1 MSLIWLHNTI
11 RVRDI
16 WVAERSKIETYTNYN
31 KGSLAFKKH
40 SINLI
45 IIKIM
50 SKKSKKSLK
59 KVHAKIDNTPVKAEA
74 AKKEESNAANK
85 TIENIKK
92 RCAADAEKAKKHAEL
107 KATKKKAKAEKE
119 EAKYAAS
126 KARIEARKAR
136 KKSIMDKLID
146 SKKEKASEPVKI
158 TLEERLKKQE
168 EHRNVAQARHIASI
182 TRRCKRMHLNDADT
196 KKVIDIAKKQWDNAT
211 VYNITVVCD
220 SVLKKKKELE
230 KLVKDCGIK
239 SACIT
244 NSTAFLKDVPASAV
258 VKLRELVENATFYQY
273 RSNSK
278 SPFDEAG
285 IDTSTDNHNKHKNG
299 GDPHTIEC
307 SKNVSV
313 NFYNLRKAKKKAKE
327 TREKNTYNFRHCSK
341 AEGRKLRRGLKVK
354 AKAVNKKPTQVKEVK
369 SKSNKQ
375 AA

>member
-1 MSLIWLHNTI
+1 
-11 RVRDI
+11 
-16 WVAERSKIETYTNYN
+16 
-31 KGSLAFKKH
+31 
-40 SINLI
+40 
-45 IIKIM
+45 M
-50 SKKSKKSLK
+50 SKKNNKKNLK
-59 KVHAKIDNTPVKAEA
+59 KVQAKIGTTPVKAEA
-74 AKKEESNAANK
+74 AKKEESKAAIKNAE
-85 TIENIKK
+85 I
-92 RCAADAEKAKKHAEL
+92 AAAKDDAKAKK
-107 KATKKKAKAEKE
+107 KAEKKAHE

-158 TLEERLKKQE
+158 TLEDRLKKQE
-168 EHRNVAQARHIASI
+168 ERRNVAMARHIASI

-220 SVLKKKKELE
+220 SILKKKKELE

-244 NSTAFLKDVPASAV
+244 NSTAFFKNVPANV
-258 VKLRELVENATFYQY
+258 VAKLRDLVGNATFYQY
-273 RSNSK
+273 RSDDK
-278 SPFDEAG
+278 SPFEEAG
-285 IDTSTDNHNKHKNG
+285 IDMSGNHNKHKKG

-307 SKNVSV
+307 SKNASV

-327 TREKNTYNFRHCSK
+327 TLEKNTYNFRHGSK
-341 AEGRKLRRGLKVK
+341 AEGRKLRRELKVK

-369 SKSNKQ
+369 QKSVKQ

>member
-1 MSLIWLHNTI
+1 
-11 RVRDI
+11 
-16 WVAERSKIETYTNYN
+16 
-31 KGSLAFKKH
+31 
-40 SINLI
+40 
-45 IIKIM
+45 M
-50 SKKSKKSLK
+50 SKKNNKKNLK
-59 KVHAKIDNTPVKAEA
+59 KVQAKIGTTPVKAEA
-74 AKKEESNAANK
+74 AKKEESKAATKNAE
-85 TIENIKK
+85 I
-92 RCAADAEKAKKHAEL
+92 AAAKDDAKAKK
-107 KATKKKAKAEKE
+107 KAEKKAHE

-158 TLEERLKKQE
+158 TLEDRLKKQE
-168 EHRNVAQARHIASI
+168 ERRNVAMARHIASI

-220 SVLKKKKELE
+220 STLKKKKELE

-244 NSTAFLKDVPASAV
+244 NSTAFFKNVPASV
-258 VKLRELVENATFYQY
+258 VAKLRDLVGNATFYQY
-273 RSNSK
+273 RSDDK
-278 SPFDEAG
+278 SPFEEAG
-285 IDTSTDNHNKHKNG
+285 IDMSGNHNKHKKG

-307 SKNVSV
+307 SKNASV

-327 TREKNTYNFRHCSK
+327 TLEKNTYNFRHGSK
-341 AEGRKLRRGLKVK
+341 AEGRKLRRELKVK
-354 AKAVNKKPTQVKEVK
+354 AKAVNKKPTQVKEIK
-369 SKSNKQ
+369 QKTAKQ

>member
-1 MSLIWLHNTI
+1 
-11 RVRDI
+11 
-16 WVAERSKIETYTNYN
+16 
-31 KGSLAFKKH
+31 
-40 SINLI
+40 
-45 IIKIM
+45 M
-50 SKKSKKSLK
+50 SKKNNKKNLK
-59 KVHAKIDNTPVKAEA
+59 KVQAKIGTTPVKAEA
-74 AKKEESNAANK
+74 AKKEESKAAIKNAE
-85 TIENIKK
+85 I
-92 RCAADAEKAKKHAEL
+92 AAAKDDAKAKK
-107 KATKKKAKAEKE
+107 KAEKKAHE

-158 TLEERLKKQE
+158 TLEDRLKKQE
-168 EHRNVAQARHIASI
+168 ERRNVAMARHIASI

-220 SVLKKKKELE
+220 SILKKKKELE

-244 NSTAFLKDVPASAV
+244 NSTAFFKNVPASV
-258 VKLRELVENATFYQY
+258 VAKLRDLVGNATFYQY
-273 RSNSK
+273 RSDNK
-278 SPFDEAG
+278 SPFEEAS
-285 IDTSTDNHNKHKNG
+285 IDMSGNHNKHKKG
-299 GDPHTIEC
+299 GNPHTIEC
-307 SKNVSV
+307 SKNASV

-327 TREKNTYNFRHCSK
+327 TLEKNTYNFRHGSK
-341 AEGRKLRRGLKVK
+341 AEGRKLRRELKVK

-369 SKSNKQ
+369 QKSVKQ

>member
-1 MSLIWLHNTI
+1 
-11 RVRDI
+11 
-16 WVAERSKIETYTNYN
+16 
-31 KGSLAFKKH
+31 
-40 SINLI
+40 
-45 IIKIM
+45 M
-50 SKKSKKSLK
+50 SKKNNKKNLK
-59 KVHAKIDNTPVKAEA
+59 KVQAKIGTTPVKAEA
-74 AKKEESNAANK
+74 AKKEESKAAIKNAE
-85 TIENIKK
+85 I
-92 RCAADAEKAKKHAEL
+92 AAAKDDVKAKK
-107 KATKKKAKAEKE
+107 KAEKKAHE

-158 TLEERLKKQE
+158 TLEDRLKKQE
-168 EHRNVAQARHIASI
+168 ECRNVAMARHIASI

-220 SVLKKKKELE
+220 SILKKKKELE

-244 NSTAFLKDVPASAV
+244 NSTAFFKNVPASV
-258 VKLRELVENATFYQY
+258 VAKLRDLVGNATFYQY
-273 RSNSK
+273 RSDDK
-278 SPFDEAG
+278 SPFEEAG
-285 IDTSTDNHNKHKNG
+285 IDMSGNHNKHKKG

-307 SKNVSV
+307 SKNASV

-327 TREKNTYNFRHCSK
+327 TLEKNTYNFRHGSK
-341 AEGRKLRRGLKVK
+341 AEGCKLRRELKVK
-354 AKAVNKKPTQVKEVK
+354 AKAVNKKPTQVKEIK
-369 SKSNKQ
+369 QKTAKQ

>member
-1 MSLIWLHNTI
+1 
-11 RVRDI
+11 
-16 WVAERSKIETYTNYN
+16 
-31 KGSLAFKKH
+31 
-40 SINLI
+40 
-45 IIKIM
+45 M
-50 SKKSKKSLK
+50 SKKSNKSLK
-59 KVHAKIDNTPVKAEA
+59 TVHAKIDNTPVKAEA

-92 RCAADAEKAKKHAEL
+92 RRAADAEKAKKHAEL
-107 KATKKKAKAEKE
+107 KAAKKKAKAEKE

-126 KARIEARKAR
+126 KARAEARKAH

-211 VYNITVVCD
+211 VYNITVVYD
-220 SVLKKKKELE
+220 SALKKKELE

-244 NSTAFLKDVPASAV
+244 NSTAFFKDVPASAV
-258 VKLRELVENATFYQY
+258 IKLRELVGNATFYQY
-273 RSNSK
+273 RSDSK

-285 IDTSTDNHNKHKNG
+285 IDTSTDNHNKHKKG

-307 SKNVSV
+307 SKNASV
-313 NFYNLRKAKKKAKE
+313 NFYNLRRAKNKAKE
-327 TREKNTYNFRHCSK
+327 TREKNTYNFRHGSK

>member
-1 MSLIWLHNTI
+1 
-11 RVRDI
+11 
-16 WVAERSKIETYTNYN
+16 
-31 KGSLAFKKH
+31 
-40 SINLI
+40 
-45 IIKIM
+45 M
-50 SKKSKKSLK
+50 SKKNNKKNLK
-59 KVHAKIDNTPVKAEA
+59 KVQAKIGTTPVKAEA
-74 AKKEESNAANK
+74 AKKEESKAAVKNAE
-85 TIENIKK
+85 I
-92 RCAADAEKAKKHAEL
+92 AATKDDAKAKK
-107 KATKKKAKAEKE
+107 KAEKKAHE

-158 TLEERLKKQE
+158 TLEDRLKKQE
-168 EHRNVAQARHIASI
+168 ERRNVAMARHIASI

-230 KLVKDCGIK
+230 KLVKDCKIK

-244 NSTAFLKDVPASAV
+244 NSTAFFKNVPASVV
-258 VKLRELVENATFYQY
+258 VKLRDLVGNATFYQY
-273 RSNSK
+273 RSDDK
-278 SPFDEAG
+278 SPFEEAG
-285 IDTSTDNHNKHKNG
+285 IDMSGNHNKHKKG

-307 SKNVSV
+307 SKNASV

-327 TREKNTYNFRHCSK
+327 TLEKNTHSFRHGSK

-354 AKAVNKKPTQVKEVK
+354 AKAVNKKPTQVKEIKQK
-369 SKSNKQ
+369 SAKQ

>member
-1 MSLIWLHNTI
+1 
-11 RVRDI
+11 
-16 WVAERSKIETYTNYN
+16 
-31 KGSLAFKKH
+31 
-40 SINLI
+40 
-45 IIKIM
+45 M
-50 SKKSKKSLK
+50 SKKNNKKNLK
-59 KVHAKIDNTPVKAEA
+59 KVQAKIGTTPVKAEA
-74 AKKEESNAANK
+74 AKKEESKAAIKNAE
-85 TIENIKK
+85 I
-92 RCAADAEKAKKHAEL
+92 AAAKDDVKAKK
-107 KATKKKAKAEKE
+107 KAEKKAHE

-158 TLEERLKKQE
+158 TLEDRLKKQE
-168 EHRNVAQARHIASI
+168 ERRNVAMARHIASI

-196 KKVIDIAKKQWDNAT
+196 KKVVDIAKKQWDNAT

-220 SVLKKKKELE
+220 SILKKKKELE
-230 KLVKDCGIK
+230 KLVKDCDIK

-244 NSTAFLKDVPASAV
+244 NSTAFFKNVPASV
-258 VKLRELVENATFYQY
+258 VAKLRDLVGNATFYQY
-273 RSNSK
+273 RSDDR

-285 IDTSTDNHNKHKNG
+285 IDMSGNHNKHKKG

-307 SKNVSV
+307 SKNASV

-327 TREKNTYNFRHCSK
+327 TLEKNTYNFRHGSK
-341 AEGRKLRRGLKVK
+341 AEGRKLRRELKVK

-369 SKSNKQ
+369 QKSVKQ

>member
-1 MSLIWLHNTI
+1 
-11 RVRDI
+11 
-16 WVAERSKIETYTNYN
+16 
-31 KGSLAFKKH
+31 
-40 SINLI
+40 
-45 IIKIM
+45 M
-50 SKKSKKSLK
+50 SKKNNKKNLK
-59 KVHAKIDNTPVKAEA
+59 KVQAKIGTTPVKAEA
-74 AKKEESNAANK
+74 AKKEESKAAIKNAE
-85 TIENIKK
+85 I
-92 RCAADAEKAKKHAEL
+92 AAAKDDAKAKK
-107 KATKKKAKAEKE
+107 KAEKKAHE

-158 TLEERLKKQE
+158 TLEDRLKKQE
-168 EHRNVAQARHIASI
+168 ERRNVAMARHIASV

-220 SVLKKKKELE
+220 SILKKKKELE

-244 NSTAFLKDVPASAV
+244 NSTAFFKNVPASV
-258 VKLRELVENATFYQY
+258 VAKLRDLVGNATFYQY
-273 RSNSK
+273 RSDDK
-278 SPFDEAG
+278 SPFEEAG
-285 IDTSTDNHNKHKNG
+285 IDMSGNHNKHKKG

-307 SKNVSV
+307 SKNASV

-327 TREKNTYNFRHCSK
+327 TLEKNTYNFRRGSK

-354 AKAVNKKPTQVKEVK
+354 AKAVNKKPTQVKEIK
-369 SKSNKQ
+369 QKTAKQ

>member
-1 MSLIWLHNTI
+1 
-11 RVRDI
+11 
-16 WVAERSKIETYTNYN
+16 
-31 KGSLAFKKH
+31 
-40 SINLI
+40 
-45 IIKIM
+45 M
-50 SKKSKKSLK
+50 SKKNNKKNLK
-59 KVHAKIDNTPVKAEA
+59 KVQAKIGTTPVKAEA
-74 AKKEESNAANK
+74 AKKEESKAAIKNAE
-85 TIENIKK
+85 I
-92 RCAADAEKAKKHAEL
+92 AAAKDDAKAKK
-107 KATKKKAKAEKE
+107 KAEKKAHE

-146 SKKEKASEPVKI
+146 SKKEKASESVKI
-158 TLEERLKKQE
+158 TLEDCLKNQE
-168 EHRNVAQARHIASI
+168 ERRNVAMVRHIASI

-220 SVLKKKKELE
+220 SILKKKKELE

-244 NSTAFLKDVPASAV
+244 NSTAFFKDVPASV
-258 VKLRELVENATFYQY
+258 VAKLRDLVGNATFYQY
-273 RSNSK
+273 RSDDK
-278 SPFDEAG
+278 SPFEEAG
-285 IDTSTDNHNKHKNG
+285 IDMSGNHNKHKKG

-307 SKNVSV
+307 SKNASV

-327 TREKNTYNFRHCSK
+327 TLEKNTYNFRHGSK
-341 AEGRKLRRGLKVK
+341 AEGSKLRRELKVK

-369 SKSNKQ
+369 QKSVKQ

>member
-1 MSLIWLHNTI
+1 
-11 RVRDI
+11 
-16 WVAERSKIETYTNYN
+16 
-31 KGSLAFKKH
+31 
-40 SINLI
+40 
-45 IIKIM
+45 M
-50 SKKSKKSLK
+50 SKKNNKKNLK
-59 KVHAKIDNTPVKAEA
+59 KVHAKIETTPVKTEA
-74 AKKEESNAANK
+74 AKKEESKAAIKNAE
-85 TIENIKK
+85 I
-92 RCAADAEKAKKHAEL
+92 AAAQDDAKAKK
-107 KATKKKAKAEKE
+107 KAEKKAHE

-146 SKKEKASEPVKI
+146 SKKEKSSEPVKI
-158 TLEERLKKQE
+158 TLEGRLKKQE
-168 EHRNVAQARHIASI
+168 ERRNVAMARHIASI

-244 NSTAFLKDVPASAV
+244 NSTAFFKDVPASV
-258 VKLRELVENATFYQY
+258 VAKLRDLVGNATFYQY
-273 RSNSK
+273 RSDDK
-278 SPFDEAG
+278 SPFEEAG
-285 IDTSTDNHNKHKNG
+285 IDMSGNHNKHKKG

-307 SKNVSV
+307 SKNASV
-313 NFYNLRKAKKKAKE
+313 NFYNLRRAKKKAKE
-327 TREKNTYNFRHCSK
+327 TLEKNTYNFRHGSK

-354 AKAVNKKPTQVKEVK
+354 AKAVNKKPTQVKEIKQK
-369 SKSNKQ
+369 SVKQ

>member
-1 MSLIWLHNTI
+1 
-11 RVRDI
+11 
-16 WVAERSKIETYTNYN
+16 
-31 KGSLAFKKH
+31 
-40 SINLI
+40 
-45 IIKIM
+45 M
-50 SKKSKKSLK
+50 SKKNNKKNLK
-59 KVHAKIDNTPVKAEA
+59 KVQAKIGTTPVKAEA
-74 AKKEESNAANK
+74 AKKEESKAAVKN
-85 TIENIKK
+85 TEI
-92 RCAADAEKAKKHAEL
+92 AAAKDDAKAKK
-107 KATKKKAKAEKE
+107 KAEKKAHE

-126 KARIEARKAR
+126 KARAEARKAS

-158 TLEERLKKQE
+158 TLEDRLKKQE
-168 EHRNVAQARHIASI
+168 ERRNVAMARHIASV

-230 KLVKDCGIK
+230 KLVKNCGIK

-244 NSTAFLKDVPASAV
+244 NSTAFFKDVPASV
-258 VKLRELVENATFYQY
+258 VAKLRDLVGNATFYRY
-273 RSNSK
+273 RSDDK
-278 SPFDEAG
+278 SPFEEAG
-285 IDTSTDNHNKHKNG
+285 IDMSGNHNKHKNG

-307 SKNVSV
+307 SKNASV

-327 TREKNTYNFRHCSK
+327 TLEKNTYNFRHGSK

-354 AKAVNKKPTQVKEVK
+354 AKAVNKKPTQVKKIKQK
-369 SKSNKQ
+369 SVKQ

>member
-1 MSLIWLHNTI
+1 
-11 RVRDI
+11 
-16 WVAERSKIETYTNYN
+16 
-31 KGSLAFKKH
+31 
-40 SINLI
+40 
-45 IIKIM
+45 M
-50 SKKSKKSLK
+50 SKKNNKKNLK
-59 KVHAKIDNTPVKAEA
+59 KVQAKIGTTPVKAEA
-74 AKKEESNAANK
+74 AKKEESKAAIKNAE
-85 TIENIKK
+85 I
-92 RCAADAEKAKKHAEL
+92 AAAKDDAKAKK
-107 KATKKKAKAEKE
+107 KAEKKAHE

-146 SKKEKASEPVKI
+146 PKKEKASEPVKI
-158 TLEERLKKQE
+158 TLEDHLKKQE
-168 EHRNVAQARHIASI
+168 ERRNVAMARHIASI

-230 KLVKDCGIK
+230 KLVKDCKIK

-244 NSTAFLKDVPASAV
+244 NSTAFFKDVPASV
-258 VKLRELVENATFYQY
+258 VAKLRDLVGNATFYQY
-273 RSNSK
+273 RSDDK
-278 SPFDEAG
+278 SPFEEAG
-285 IDTSTDNHNKHKNG
+285 IDMSGNHNKHKKG

-307 SKNVSV
+307 SKNASV

-327 TREKNTYNFRHCSK
+327 TLEKNTHSFRHGSK

-354 AKAVNKKPTQVKEVK
+354 AKAVNKKPTQVKEIK
-369 SKSNKQ
+369 QKTAKQ

>member
-1 MSLIWLHNTI
+1 
-11 RVRDI
+11 
-16 WVAERSKIETYTNYN
+16 
-31 KGSLAFKKH
+31 
-40 SINLI
+40 
-45 IIKIM
+45 M
-50 SKKSKKSLK
+50 SKKNNKKNLK
-59 KVHAKIDNTPVKAEA
+59 KVQAKIGTTPVKAEA
-74 AKKEESNAANK
+74 AKKEESKAAVKN
-85 TIENIKK
+85 TEI
-92 RCAADAEKAKKHAEL
+92 AAAKDDAKAKK
-107 KATKKKAKAEKE
+107 KAEKKAHE

-126 KARIEARKAR
+126 KARVEARKAR

-158 TLEERLKKQE
+158 TLEDRLKKQE
-168 EHRNVAQARHIASI
+168 ERRNIAMARHIASV

-244 NSTAFLKDVPASAV
+244 NSTAFFKDVPASV
-258 VKLRELVENATFYQY
+258 VAKLRDLVGNATFYQY
-273 RSNSK
+273 RSDDK
-278 SPFDEAG
+278 SPFEEAG
-285 IDTSTDNHNKHKNG
+285 IDVSGNHNKHKKG

-307 SKNVSV
+307 SKNASV

-327 TREKNTYNFRHCSK
+327 TLEKNTYNFRHGSK

-354 AKAVNKKPTQVKEVK
+354 AKAVNKKPTQVKEIKQK
-369 SKSNKQ
+369 SVKQ

>member
-1 MSLIWLHNTI
+1 
-11 RVRDI
+11 
-16 WVAERSKIETYTNYN
+16 
-31 KGSLAFKKH
+31 
-40 SINLI
+40 
-45 IIKIM
+45 M
-50 SKKSKKSLK
+50 SKKNNKKNLK
-59 KVHAKIDNTPVKAEA
+59 KVQSKIGTTPVKAEA
-74 AKKEESNAANK
+74 AKKEESKAAIKNAE
-85 TIENIKK
+85 I
-92 RCAADAEKAKKHAEL
+92 AAAKDDAKAKK
-107 KATKKKAKAEKE
+107 KAEKKARE

-158 TLEERLKKQE
+158 TLEDRLKKQE
-168 EHRNVAQARHIASI
+168 ERRNVAMARHIASI

-220 SVLKKKKELE
+220 SILKKKKELE

-244 NSTAFLKDVPASAV
+244 NSTAFFKNVPASV
-258 VKLRELVENATFYQY
+258 VAKLRDLVGNATFYQY
-273 RSNSK
+273 RSDDK
-278 SPFDEAG
+278 SPFEEAG
-285 IDTSTDNHNKHKNG
+285 IDMSGNHNKHKKG

-307 SKNVSV
+307 SKNASV

-327 TREKNTYNFRHCSK
+327 TLEKNTYNFRHGSK
-341 AEGRKLRRGLKVK
+341 AEGRKLRRELKVK
-354 AKAVNKKPTQVKEVK
+354 AKAVNKKPTQVKEIK
-369 SKSNKQ
+369 QKTAKQ

>member
-1 MSLIWLHNTI
+1 
-11 RVRDI
+11 
-16 WVAERSKIETYTNYN
+16 
-31 KGSLAFKKH
+31 
-40 SINLI
+40 
-45 IIKIM
+45 M
-50 SKKSKKSLK
+50 SKKNNKKNLK
-59 KVHAKIDNTPVKAEA
+59 KVQAKIGTTPVKAEA
-74 AKKEESNAANK
+74 AKKEESKAAIKNAE
-85 TIENIKK
+85 I
-92 RCAADAEKAKKHAEL
+92 AAAKDDAKAKK
-107 KATKKKAKAEKE
+107 KAEKKAHE

-158 TLEERLKKQE
+158 TLEDRLKKQE
-168 EHRNVAQARHIASI
+168 ERRNVSMARHIASV

-220 SVLKKKKELE
+220 SILKKKKELE

-244 NSTAFLKDVPASAV
+244 NSTAFFKNVPASV
-258 VKLRELVENATFYQY
+258 VAKLRDLVGNTTFYQY
-273 RSNSK
+273 RSDDK
-278 SPFDEAG
+278 SPFEEAG
-285 IDTSTDNHNKHKNG
+285 INMSGNHNKHKKG

-307 SKNVSV
+307 SKNASV

-327 TREKNTYNFRHCSK
+327 TLEKNTYNFRHGSK
-341 AEGRKLRRGLKVK
+341 AEGRKLRRELKVK
-354 AKAVNKKPTQVKEVK
+354 AKAVNKKPTQVKEIK
-369 SKSNKQ
+369 QKTAKQ

>member
-1 MSLIWLHNTI
+1 
-11 RVRDI
+11 
-16 WVAERSKIETYTNYN
+16 
-31 KGSLAFKKH
+31 
-40 SINLI
+40 
-45 IIKIM
+45 M
-50 SKKSKKSLK
+50 SKKNNKKNLK
-59 KVHAKIDNTPVKAEA
+59 KVQAKIGTTPVKAEA
-74 AKKEESNAANK
+74 AKKEESKAAVKN
-85 TIENIKK
+85 TEI
-92 RCAADAEKAKKHAEL
+92 AAAKDDAKAKK
-107 KATKKKAKAEKE
+107 KAEKKAHE

-126 KARIEARKAR
+126 KARVEARKAH

-158 TLEERLKKQE
+158 TLEDRLKKQE
-168 EHRNVAQARHIASI
+168 ERRNVAMARHIAPV

-244 NSTAFLKDVPASAV
+244 NSTAFFKDVPASVV
-258 VKLRELVENATFYQY
+258 VKLRDLVGNATFYQY
-273 RSNSK
+273 RSDDK
-278 SPFDEAG
+278 SPFEEAG
-285 IDTSTDNHNKHKNG
+285 IDMSGNHNKHKKG

-307 SKNVSV
+307 SKNASV

-327 TREKNTYNFRHCSK
+327 ALEKNIYNFRHGSK

-354 AKAVNKKPTQVKEVK
+354 AKAVNKKPTQVKEIKQK
-369 SKSNKQ
+369 SVKQ

>member
-1 MSLIWLHNTI
+1 
-11 RVRDI
+11 
-16 WVAERSKIETYTNYN
+16 
-31 KGSLAFKKH
+31 
-40 SINLI
+40 
-45 IIKIM
+45 M
-50 SKKSKKSLK
+50 SKKNNKKNLK
-59 KVHAKIDNTPVKAEA
+59 KVQAKIGTTPVKAEA
-74 AKKEESNAANK
+74 AKKEESKAAIKNAE
-85 TIENIKK
+85 I
-92 RCAADAEKAKKHAEL
+92 AAAKDDVKAKK
-107 KATKKKAKAEKE
+107 KAEKKAHE

-126 KARIEARKAR
+126 KARVEARKAR

-158 TLEERLKKQE
+158 TLEDRLKKQE
-168 EHRNVAQARHIASI
+168 ERRNVAMARHIASV

-220 SVLKKKKELE
+220 SILKKKKELE

-244 NSTAFLKDVPASAV
+244 NSTAFFKDVPASV
-258 VKLRELVENATFYQY
+258 VAKLRDLVGNATFYQY
-273 RSNSK
+273 RSDDK
-278 SPFDEAG
+278 SPFEEAS
-285 IDTSTDNHNKHKNG
+285 IDMSGNHNKHKKG

-307 SKNVSV
+307 SKNASV

-327 TREKNTYNFRHCSK
+327 TLEKNTYNFRHGSK
-341 AEGRKLRRGLKVK
+341 AEGRKLRRELKVK

-369 SKSNKQ
+369 QKSVKQ

>member
-1 MSLIWLHNTI
+1 
-11 RVRDI
+11 
-16 WVAERSKIETYTNYN
+16 
-31 KGSLAFKKH
+31 
-40 SINLI
+40 
-45 IIKIM
+45 M
-50 SKKSKKSLK
+50 SKKNNKKNLK
-59 KVHAKIDNTPVKAEA
+59 KVQAKIGTTPVKAEA
-74 AKKEESNAANK
+74 AKKEESKAAIKNAE
-85 TIENIKK
+85 I
-92 RCAADAEKAKKHAEL
+92 AAAKDDAKAKK
-107 KATKKKAKAEKE
+107 KAEKKARE

-158 TLEERLKKQE
+158 TLENRLKKQE
-168 EHRNVAQARHIASI
+168 ERRNVAMARHIASI

-220 SVLKKKKELE
+220 SILKKKKELE

-244 NSTAFLKDVPASAV
+244 NSTAFFKNVPASV
-258 VKLRELVENATFYQY
+258 VAKLRDLVGNATFYQY
-273 RSNSK
+273 RSDDK
-278 SPFDEAG
+278 SPFEKAG
-285 IDTSTDNHNKHKNG
+285 IDMSGNHNKHKKG

-307 SKNVSV
+307 SKNASV
-313 NFYNLRKAKKKAKE
+313 NFYNLRKAKKKDKE
-327 TREKNTYNFRHCSK
+327 TLEKNTYNFRHGSK
-341 AEGRKLRRGLKVK
+341 AEGRKLRRELKVK

-369 SKSNKQ
+369 QKSVKQ